1 MNLSTRA
8 IAKPLSLLFC
18 SALLACLA
26 GDLSADSPH
35 WHQPDYIINSF
46 LSVAMQNEHGP
57 SDGRLHKWQVP
68 ISYQIEDRT
77 GDQQLHKRLVYQQF
91 QHLSAITGLEIV
103 PASSATG
110 FNVRIIFS
118 SEEQLYNELSRDL
131 GLSNE
136 ALRKQISHGSVC
148 IARFKTN
155 QHSAIESAVVI
166 IPVDRARAHGKLL
179 ACIVE
184 ELTQILGMPNDSTEV
199 YPSIFN
205 DYSFNDFLTG
215 LDYILLKLLYSPELT
230 TGMDTDQVRQKLQ
243 TMIQKAGVAA
253 QLLQA
258 DRLVRQQGLETLL
271 D

>member
-1 MNLSTRA
+1 M
-8 IAKPLSLLFC
+8 AKPLSFLLC
-18 SALLACLA
+18 PALAACLA
-26 GDLSADSPH
+26 VNLSAASPH
-35 WHQPDYIINSF
+35 WQQTNYIINSF
-46 LSVAMQNEHGP
+46 LSVAMKNEHGP

-68 ISYQIEDRT
+68 VRYQIEDRT
-77 GDQQLHKRLVYQQF
+77 GDQALHKRLVDIQF
-91 QHLSAITGLEIV
+91 QHLSAITGLEIIS
-103 PASSATG
+103 ASSDTD

-118 SEEQLYNELSRDL
+118 SEKQLYNELSRDL
-131 GLSNE
+131 GLNNE

-148 IARFKTN
+148 IARIKTN
-155 QHSAIESAVVI
+155 QHSAIDNAVVI

-184 ELTQILGMPNDSTEV
+184 ELTQILGMPNDSAEV

-205 DYSFNDFLTG
+205 DHSFNDFLTG
-215 LDYILLKLLYSPELT
+215 LDYILLKLLYSPELK
-230 TGMDTDQVRQKLQ
+230 TGMDTNQVRQKLQ
-243 TMIQKAGVAA
+243 TMSQKAGFAK